1 MEILNKYPYANKY
14 YAKIQ
19 GDNGSILELSSS
31 DELTNEQWE
40 QLYEQVEQNETEEGY
55 ELEAED
61 GETV

>member
-19 GDNGSILELSSS
+19 DEDGSILELSSS
-31 DELTNEQWE
+31 DELTDEQWE
-40 QLYEQVEQNETEEGY
+40 QLYEQVKSEQTEY